1 MPIVIIVLL
10 AIVALFVLGAVVIG
24 LTLKLLW
31 WALIG
36 LVIGA
41 LARLALPGRQTLGLL
56 ATALFGVAGA
66 LLGGI
71 IADVI
76 DVGTILQFVIAV
88 AVAAALIAAFG
99 ATRER
104 GYV

>member
-1 MPIVIIVLL
+1 MSIIVIVLL

-31 WALIG
+31 WALVG

-41 LARLALPGRQTLGLL
+41 LARLALPGRQTVGLL

-71 IADVI
+71 IADAV

>member
-1 MPIVIIVLL
+1 MSIVVIVLL

-24 LTLKLLW
+24 LTLKLLG

-41 LARLALPGRQTLGLL
+41 LARLALPGRQTVGLL

-71 IADVI
+71 IADAA